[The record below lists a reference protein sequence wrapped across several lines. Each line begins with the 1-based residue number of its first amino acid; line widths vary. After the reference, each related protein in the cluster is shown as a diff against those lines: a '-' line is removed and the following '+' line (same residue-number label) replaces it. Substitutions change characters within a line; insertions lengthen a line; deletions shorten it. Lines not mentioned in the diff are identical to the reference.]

1 MTDYASAIEA
11 TFAEFKIDARVVN
24 AVRGPRVTRYE
35 LALGP
40 GVRVEKVI
48 GLRENLAYALAC
60 DSVRLALVPGKS
72 AVGVE
77 LPSADQE
84 QVGLADIL
92 ATAGSSPLTVAVGKS
107 VDGDFITADLSAMP
121 HLLVAGTTGSGK
133 STFINAALVSLL
145 QRATPEQVQLV
156 LIDPKQVELTPY
168 EGVAH
173 LARPVVTETDDA
185 IKTLAWLVDIMEDR
199 YSAMKDAKVRHI
211 SGLPGYPYMVCVVDE
226 LADLML
232 ASTKEVEPLIVRLA
246 QKGRAA
252 GMHLVLATQ
261 RPSVDVVTGLIKANC
276 PSRLAFAASSAV
288 DSRVVLDEAGAEQL
302 LGSGDGLWKPIGS
315 RAAVRVQGAYVSDA
329 EVAAAVKAATPVVN
343 AGKAAP
349 ERRDLDSVMLDELIG
364 YTQDAIDRVDRYLKL
379 LNNPRVKQRDKEMAY
394 YDLPIELG
402 AAGISLDE
410 IAHRLRRMKESVDT
424 YAG

>member
-1 MTDYASAIEA
+1 MTDSYIPAIEA
-11 TFAEFKIDARVVN
+11 VFREFKIDAKVAN

-48 GLRENLAYALAC
+48 GLRDNLAYALAC

-77 LPSADQE
+77 LPSRKQE
-84 QVGLADIL
+84 QIALSDIL
-92 ATAGSSPLTVAVGKS
+92 ARADNHPLTVGVGKS

-145 QRATPEQVQLV
+145 KRATPEQVQLV

-185 IKTLAWLVDIMEDR
+185 IKTLAWLVDVMEDR

-211 SGLPGYPYMVCVVDE
+211 SQLPGYPYMVCVVDE

-276 PSRLAFAASSAV
+276 PSRLAFAAPSAI

-302 LGSGDGLWKPIGS
+302 LGSGDGLFKPIGA
-315 RAAVRVQGAYVSDA
+315 RAATRVQGAYVSDA
-329 EVAAAVKAATPVVN
+329 EVAAAVAAATPVPRN

-349 ERRDLDSVMLDELIG
+349 ERGLDAVMLDELIG
-364 YTQDAIDRVDRYLKL
+364 YTQDAIERVDRFLKM
-379 LNNPRVKQRDKEMAY
+379 LNNPRVKQSDKQMAY

-402 AAGISLDE
+402 QAGIALDE
-410 IAHRLRRMKESVDT
+410 IAHRLRKLKDMC
-424 YAG
+424 

>member
-1 MTDYASAIEA
+1 MTDYAPRIEA
-11 TFAEFKIDARVVN
+11 VFKEFKLDAKVVN

-77 LPSADQE
+77 LPSTDQE
-84 QVGLADIL
+84 SVTLSDVLAK
-92 ATAGSSPLTVAVGKS
+92 AGNNPLTVAVGK
-107 VDGDFITADLSAMP
+107 DLEGGLITSDLSAMP

-145 QRATPEQVQLV
+145 KRATPDQVQLV

-185 IKTLAWLVDIMEDR
+185 IKTLAWLVDVMQDR

-211 SGLPGYPYMVCVVDE
+211 SGLPGYPYIVCVVDE

-276 PSRLAFAASSAV
+276 PSRLAFASSSAI

-302 LGSGDGLWKPIGS
+302 LGMGDALYKPIGS

-329 EVAAAVKAATPVVN
+329 EVAAAVKAATPVVRN
-343 AGKAAP
+343 ARKAAP
-349 ERRDLDSVMLDELIG
+349 ERRDLDAVMLDELIS
-364 YTQDAIDRVDRYLKL
+364 YTGDAIERVDGYLKL
-379 LNNPRVKQRDKEMAY
+379 LNNPRVKQDDKMMAY

-402 AAGISLDE
+402 AAGIALDE

-424 YAG
+424 YA